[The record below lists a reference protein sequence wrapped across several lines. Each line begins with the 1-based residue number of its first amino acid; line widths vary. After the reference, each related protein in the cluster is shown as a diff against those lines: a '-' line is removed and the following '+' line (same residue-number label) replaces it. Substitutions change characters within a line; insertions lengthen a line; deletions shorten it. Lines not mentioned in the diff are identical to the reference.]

1 MGSLGCCSSLSLTR
15 TSQLNFSNNHKR
27 IMTCK
32 PLRKRSMEI
41 RAEVNYV
48 SSDEAKELVAVEG
61 YAVLDVRDSSQYDR
75 AHIKSCYHVPLFI
88 EDKDNDPGT
97 IVKRTVHNN
106 FSGLFFGI
114 PFTKRNT
121 EFVKSV
127 RSRFSPDTK
136 LLLVCQEGLRSSAAA
151 NELEK
156 AGFENISCI
165 TSGLQSVKPGTFESV
180 GSAELQNAGK
190 AGLVTVQ
197 GKISAVL
204 GTVLICAYLFITFFP
219 DQAEKIL
226 QMLNFKS
233 ILNRT
238 RSLPSFHG

>member
-1 MGSLGCCSSLSLTR
+1 MASLGCCSSLSLTR

-32 PLRKRSMEI
+32 PLRKRNVEI

-48 SSDEAKELVAVEG
+48 SSDEAKELVAAEG

-127 RSRFSPDTK
+127 RSQFSPDSK

-226 QMLNFKS
+226 QMVPGS
-233 ILNRT
+233 
-238 RSLPSFHG
+238 